1 MNNKKFE
8 IFKKAFLSS
17 LLTTT
22 LIYCFYSCKETPTT
36 PELLSFDFGSI
47 QVNSTPTGAEIYL
60 DGNNTGKKTNALL
73 TNVSVGSHIIK
84 LVKEQ
89 YQDWEDTT
97 NVSKDAT
104 TTVNAVLKVDTVPK
118 LISPEEGAVLD
129 NGRSDLRD
137 VIVWDFDWSD
147 VIGATK
153 YHLYVEHTGSVLPLI
168 DDDKVVYDS
177 SYHYVKSGSYIID
190 SNRFNWKWKVRAYV
204 NDKWSDWSEERRF
217 DVEPLNTD
225 PPS

>member
-1 MNNKKFE
+1 MNDKKFE
-8 IFKKAFLSS
+8 IFKKTFLVS

-22 LIYCFYSCKETPTT
+22 LIYFFYSCKETPTT
-36 PELLSFDFGSI
+36 PELPSFDFGLI

-89 YQDWEDTT
+89 YQDWEYTI
-97 NVSKDAT
+97 NVSKDANT
-104 TTVNAVLKVDTVPK
+104 RVNVVLRVDIIPK

-129 NGRSDLRD
+129 NGQQDGKD
-137 VIVWDFDWSD
+137 DIVWDFDWSD
-147 VIGATK
+147 VTGTTK
-153 YHLYVEHTGSVLPLI
+153 YNLYVKHTGSTFPMI
-168 DDDKVVYDS
+168 DVEVYDS
-177 SYHYVKSGSYIID
+177 SYHSVRSGYIIS
-190 SNRFNWKWKVRAYV
+190 SNRFDWKWKVRAFV

-217 DVEPLNTD
+217 DVEPL
-225 PPS
+225 